1 MHRAVTHRNALFALH
16 ASVALFG
23 LAALFGQ
30 WVTLPAT
37 LIVLG
42 RTSIAAATLAIVAYA
57 RGEPLRP
64 GDRRLFVN
72 GAVLALHWVSFFA
85 AVKLA
90 SVAIALL
97 GYATFP
103 VFVLALSPRER
114 LRVAWRDYAT
124 AALATLGLVA
134 IVPALSW
141 SSDATRGL
149 VLGIVSGFTFAWL
162 AVRNRGLVARRSATL
177 IALWQNVGA
186 AVCLVPVALAVSAS
200 APAPSLVDLALLA
213 VLGVVCTGLAHTLF
227 IASMRNVSAHAASV
241 VASLEPVYGIALAA
255 WLLHEIPDV
264 RTVVGGAL
272 IVAAALLASRRSLG
286 ATRAVSVAS
295 GEARM
300 GP

>member
-1 MHRAVTHRNALFALH
+1 VTHRNALVALH

-30 WVTLPAT
+30 WVALPAT

-42 RTSIAAATLAIVAYA
+42 RTTIAAATLAIVAYA
-57 RGEPLRP
+57 RREPLRP

-72 GAVLALHWVSFFA
+72 GVVLALHWVSFFA

-103 VFVLALSPRER
+103 LFVLALSPRADGHSTR
-114 LRVAWRDYAT
+114 RDYAT

-149 VLGIVSGFTFAWL
+149 VLGVVSGLTFAWL
-162 AVRNRGLVARRSATL
+162 AVRNRTLVATRSATV
-177 IALWQNVGA
+177 IALWQNAFA
-186 AVCLVPVALAVSAS
+186 ALCLVPVALVVAPSAH
-200 APAPSLVDLALLA
+200 APSLVDLALLV

-227 IASMRNVSAHAASV
+227 ITSMRRLSAHTASV

-255 WLLHEIPDV
+255 WLLHQIPDL
-264 RTVVGGAL
+264 RTIAGGAL
-272 IVAAALLASRRSLG
+272 IVAAALVASRNSIG
-286 ATRAVSVAS
+286 AVRPVSVAS
-295 GEARM
+295 GEARI
-300 GP
+300 GQ